1 MEYKNLYNNLIHL
14 FPNNELLDNIKN
26 EDVTQ
31 YNIRINNLIKSLK
44 NQVNFNNFAKSK
56 IKVFSH
62 KEADTTQISES
73 LFGKTLTL
81 KKIFNNQNDT
91 IKNLLWNNLHKMVLY
106 ELEEQN
112 KTLQDKNIEERIN
125 KLKLNFKFKDPK
137 QTFKS
142 LLKTENLNNS
152 TNNLINDIFSSFEES
167 MTEKNPLNNLLN
179 ISSLI
184 SEKYKDK
191 IDNGEIDL
199 NSLLTG
205 LQSNLPGMDGIKTL
219 IEPLMNMTKTEEVKE
234 TIIMD
239 ENFSTANVSI
249 GKEEEAQPVL
259 GEGMGKLFNT
269 LSSLRLDDPN
279 LQDTLKNNLGL
290 DMNLI
295 SEQMNKILQ
304 EQNKLN

>member
-14 FPNNELLDNIKN
+14 FPNNELLDSIKN
-26 EDVTQ
+26 EGVEQ

-44 NQVNFNNFAKSK
+44 NQVNFNSFAKSK

-91 IKNLLWNNLHKMVLY
+91 IKNLLWDNLHKMVSY

-112 KTLQDKNIEERIN
+112 KILQDKNIEERIN
-125 KLKLNFKFKDPK
+125 KLKLKFKFKDPK

-167 MTEKNPLNNLLN
+167 MSEKNPLNNLLN

-199 NSLLTG
+199 NSLLSG

-219 IEPLMNMTKTEEVKE
+219 IEPLMNMAKTEEVKE
-234 TIIMD
+234 TIVMD

-249 GKEEEAQPVL
+249 GKEEEPQPVL

-295 SEQMNKILQ
+295 SEQMNKLLQ